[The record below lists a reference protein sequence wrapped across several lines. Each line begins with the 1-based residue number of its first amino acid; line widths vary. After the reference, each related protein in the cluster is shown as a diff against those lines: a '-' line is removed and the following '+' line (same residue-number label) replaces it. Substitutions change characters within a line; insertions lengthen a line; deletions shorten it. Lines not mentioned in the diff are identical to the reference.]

1 MTIKAIK
8 QNDMR
13 FKLYAPSDINKSYEL
28 NEDGTLNITGV
39 ASTTNKDL
47 QGDIVLQSAIDSMK
61 SQLTTSHKNLH
72 GDHEYKLFDGIIGAI
87 KEVVDSQDNLLKIKA
102 IIRSKF
108 ASEIKEMLD
117 IGIQLGLSIGGKVTD
132 YNPINDGWEIKDIAL
147 FEISLTGMP
156 ANYDT
161 FGTVTTTKNTNGVV
175 EAKCLAGACNL
186 IRKNMEDNNMSEQNV
201 PNPNPQNN
209 NDEGITEEKVKSI
222 CKEYMEEY
230 LAENNE
236 QIQSATIEACK
247 ADIDRLID
255 EKIKELTLPSEPQNQ
270 NNGEG
275 SEKDITE
282 ILSEFKDEIKE
293 ELGKTSFSEEDF
305 KKGLADFIKNERNPE
320 PTPAPTSNKNNA
332 GNGES
337 KKYSAQEIFKN
348 IQAQNK
354 SNSLFNK
361 LGANM
366 EE

>member
-1 MTIKAIK
+1 MTIKAIEE
-8 QNDMR
+8 NDMR
-13 FKLYAPSDINKSYEL
+13 FKLYVPSDLNKTYEL
-28 NEDGTLNITGV
+28 NPDGTLTIEGI

-61 SQLTTSHKNLH
+61 HQLTTSHKNLH

-87 KEVVDSQDNLLKIKA
+87 KEVVDSDDNLLKIKA
-102 IIRSKF
+102 IIRSKY
-108 ASEIKEMLD
+108 ASEVKEMLD
-117 IGIQLGLSIGGKVTD
+117 IGINLGLSIGGKVTD
-132 YNPINDGWEIKDIAL
+132 YNPINDGWEIKDINL

-161 FGTVTTTKNTNGVV
+161 FGTVTMAKNNNGVV

-186 IRKNMEDNNMSEQNV
+186 IRKKVMGDTNMPEPN
-201 PNPNPQNN
+201 PNPNPQND
-209 NDEGITEEKVKSI
+209 DEKFITEEQCKSI
-222 CKEYMEEY
+222 CKNYMNEY
-230 LAENNE
+230 LAENQE
-236 QIQSATIEACK
+236 EIQSAAIEACK
-247 ADIDRLID
+247 ADVERMIDD
-255 EKIKELTLPSEPQNQ
+255 KIKELTLPTEPQNQ

-293 ELGKTSFSEEDF
+293 ELGKNVFSEEDF

-320 PTPAPTSNKNNA
+320 PTPAPQNNNK
-332 GNGES
+332 GDGDVD

-354 SNSLFNK
+354 SNGLFNR